1 MIIFTMATA
10 NITFEMAI
18 SFFSNIIIPLISA
31 LSLGKI
37 IQIWVEN
44 KYKQSKKIS
53 HFEEDLITIYSNI
66 YFSLITDPVTNK
78 LHKESSEMLTELFLY
93 LQQHKEFS
101 IYFDEKTLTLLKPFN
116 PDSTPSKKRIHFLKK
131 KKSNNEAAIFKKRI
145 ERKY

>member
-44 KYKQSKKIS
+44 KYKQSKK
-53 HFEEDLITIYSNI
+53 NQ
-66 YFSLITDPVTNK
+66 SL
-78 LHKESSEMLTELFLY
+78 
-93 LQQHKEFS
+93 
-101 IYFDEKTLTLLKPFN
+101 
-116 PDSTPSKKRIHFLKK
+116 
-131 KKSNNEAAIFKKRI
+131 
-145 ERKY
+145 